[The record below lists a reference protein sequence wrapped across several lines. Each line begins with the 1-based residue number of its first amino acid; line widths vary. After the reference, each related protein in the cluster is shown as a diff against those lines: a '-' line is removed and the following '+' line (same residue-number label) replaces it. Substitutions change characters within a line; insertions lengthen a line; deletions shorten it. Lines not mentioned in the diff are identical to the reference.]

1 MEHQLHL
8 LLRHQPFFKN
18 IEFEGIGSLAK
29 FYPKFYKVLKMTS
42 SLLPNSFAIEN
53 PQPSLLEDLLV
64 AIITPGFGPRLV
76 AIVNASLL
84 LLIAVTIW
92 MAWQVDRYYEQ
103 ASELLPLLYVGVVL
117 AIGLLLSFNYFA
129 QVKLT
134 RTSEKKM
141 EEKTE

>member
-1 MEHQLHL
+1 
-8 LLRHQPFFKN
+8 
-18 IEFEGIGSLAK
+18 
-29 FYPKFYKVLKMTS
+29 MTS
-42 SLLPNSFAIEN
+42 KSSSSSSSPLSNAFAIEN

-117 AIGLLLSFNYFA
+117 AIGLLFSFNYFA
-129 QVKLT
+129 QEK
-134 RTSEKKM
+134 KKM
-141 EEKTE
+141 EEKSD

>member
-1 MEHQLHL
+1 
-8 LLRHQPFFKN
+8 
-18 IEFEGIGSLAK
+18 
-29 FYPKFYKVLKMTS
+29 MTS

-84 LLIAVTIW
+84 LLIAVTLW

-103 ASELLPLLYVGVVL
+103 ASELLPLLYVGPL
-117 AIGLLLSFNYFA
+117 
-129 QVKLT
+129 VKVPVFPLPLK
-134 RTSEKKM
+134 SVQAVPVPA
-141 EEKTE
+141 